1 MKPGQLLSFDA
12 MLSLVIAILILGMIT
27 STSSAL
33 KDDITTMLGWYE
45 RANIGDNMLDI
56 VVKNPGT
63 PDNWESDPSNLVYLG
78 LENSRYPNTI
88 DYLKIEALNKAV
100 NDNDPAI
107 RSALANLSMGKD
119 FTLGFY
125 LTRVEIIGNVSV
137 VPPNIEGSVELTEGR
152 HFSLTTRP
160 GYSYG
165 LSIVVPWASPLRKDF
180 PGVGNIQYV
189 MNMSAGE
196 IFTFKITEDVNV
208 VYSIP
213 AGQGVGGSKET
224 VTIPAGST
232 VYVRVD
238 SGWLLIGWTPL
249 ENGEYQLWLP
259 YHGEGL
265 EVSTT
270 WDGVIWWGQQG
281 GVYSTNLTI
290 RYIYATRVVDTDY
303 NMTMINGTFVED
315 SSIIRT
321 SMNRSPWI
329 TYTERRVPMTKM
341 IYNRSYTVTPNDL
354 PKELYVGS
362 IYTPIPDYMA
372 LKVGFNDTGYI
383 VMVAWMRGTNISGY
397 SVLAAY
403 KASVDSNIQLI
414 INQTINGKT
423 YVKSY
428 TSGSPDYVIVQW
440 KEFLTQI
447 KQGES
452 LDIHVW
458 VYEMRDIDQVEIT
471 DLNGIKTIMKPQAS
485 LAVLKLWVWDDS

>member
-1 MKPGQLLSFDA
+1 MRRGQLLSFDA
-12 MLSLVIAILILGMIT
+12 MLSLIIVILMLGMIT

-33 KDDITTMLGWYE
+33 KDDITIMLGWYE

-56 VVKNPGT
+56 IVKNPGV
-63 PDNWESDPSNLVYLG
+63 PSDWESDPSNLVYLG
-78 LENSRYPNTI
+78 LESSRYPNTI

-100 NDNDPAI
+100 NDNDPTI

-137 VPPNIEGSVELTEGR
+137 VPPNIEGSVEIPQGGHLSVTPR
-152 HFSLTTRP
+152 T
-160 GYSYG
+160 GYAYG
-165 LSIVVPWASPLRKDF
+165 KGLYAEWINPERIDYYGA
-180 PGVGNIQYV
+180 GNIDYII
-189 MNMSAGE
+189 NISAGE
-196 IFTFKITEDVNV
+196 SFSFKVAEGAN
-208 VYSIP
+208 
-213 AGQGVGGSKET
+213 
-224 VTIPAGST
+224 
-232 VYVRVD
+232 VRVD
-238 SGWLLIGWTPL
+238 LIGPNNLGGPVNYQISPGSVVHIDVDTGYVLIGWNYL
-249 ENGEYQLWLP
+249 GNGIYELWIP
-259 YHGEGL
+259 YHRNREQIW
-265 EVSTT
+265 TT
-270 WDGVIWWGQQG
+270 WTGTIWWGQKG
-281 GVYSTNLTI
+281 EVSSTNLTI
-290 RYIYATRVVDTDY
+290 RYVYATKVVDADY

-315 SSIIRT
+315 SSIIRA
-321 SMNRSPWI
+321 SMDRSPWI

-362 IYTPIPDYMA
+362 IYTSIPDYMA